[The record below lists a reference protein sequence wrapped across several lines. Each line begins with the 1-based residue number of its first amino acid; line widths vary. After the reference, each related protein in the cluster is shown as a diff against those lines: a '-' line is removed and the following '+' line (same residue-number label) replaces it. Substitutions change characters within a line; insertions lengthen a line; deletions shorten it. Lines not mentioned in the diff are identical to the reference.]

1 MRMVPLLAVT
11 VCLGLSLF
19 FLGGLGVSDYFG
31 EGGQTGLE
39 EEIAEQAEED
49 ESLDP
54 DEGDDG
60 GGFFSFV
67 VSGLS
72 TIRSIASMMLFLPS
86 TLMSFGVPEVV
97 ARGVGHGIQLVIV
110 LGLVQV
116 ALQFE
121 VK

>member
-1 MRMVPLLAVT
+1 MRMVPLLAIT

-19 FLGGLGVSDYFG
+19 MLGGLGVSDHLG
-31 EGGQTGLE
+31 ESGQTGLE
-39 EEIAEQAEED
+39 QEVADQAEQN

-54 DEGDDG
+54 DEGDEG

-72 TIRSIASMMLFLPS
+72 IVRQMVSMMLFLPS
-86 TLMSFGVPEVV
+86 TLMSFGVPEVA
-97 ARGVGHGIQLVIV
+97 ARAIGHGIQLVIM

-116 ALQFE
+116 ALQWE